1 MIVNALSR
9 VFLHKENGQS
19 VRLADP
25 GKDMSTEAVL
35 NFYSNTY
42 PILTNA
48 KIVGPEIR
56 DDEVQYRFESTMGH
70 KGWAMNKQQKDRT
83 IKIRKESEAWKLQ
96 QHFGALTEKL
106 NRLPDANE
114 VQRNPLRSAPAGL
127 TVMVF

>member
-48 KIVGPEIR
+48 KIVGP
-56 DDEVQYRFESTMGH
+56 
-70 KGWAMNKQQKDRT
+70 
-83 IKIRKESEAWKLQ
+83 
-96 QHFGALTEKL
+96 
-106 NRLPDANE
+106 
-114 VQRNPLRSAPAGL
+114 
-127 TVMVF
+127 